1 MLENES
7 SGRSEAGDSANG
19 SVLEDADA
27 LYIVAK
33 VSASPGQ
40 QFQIPLLHTTSMQF
54 SVFQQTS
61 SSRSHGYASADYK
74 RYAIH
79 CAASIARLRKNL
91 KLQQRSGSGK
101 KSVYERKEIKD
112 VKSLD
117 SRCAWT
123 RGSQNALG
131 LIISCDR
138 HLSLMLV
145 EAERCWS
152 AAQDAKS
159 AYSRHLANGEAAAHD
174 RRRIINKLN
183 RACRHSK
190 ALVEAVRKL
199 SLQPLQEAEA
209 VAYHLFLLSN
219 YYFEKSA
226 WHSAITSL
234 NAAQSVL
241 EPLAAK
247 TGVQTSEAIAYELLD
262 EIQPMIR
269 VATAKGESPQASTE
283 KSSTEAKATQDLVQ
297 PLLQNLQSTESQS
310 SKVKHL
316 TEVSWWNAETIP
328 LRNADLARAVSSA
341 LQTADKDIVPAT
353 DSLKRFDKSFNA
365 LSEAEDVARKI
376 VDENQVSDALN
387 STLVFR
393 MTFDLVSSDCS
404 AARSL
409 ITLRSCF

>member
-1 MLENES
+1 M
-7 SGRSEAGDSANG
+7 
-19 SVLEDADA
+19 
-27 LYIVAK
+27 
-33 VSASPGQ
+33 
-40 QFQIPLLHTTSMQF
+40 
-54 SVFQQTS
+54 
-61 SSRSHGYASADYK
+61 
-74 RYAIH
+74 
-79 CAASIARLRKNL
+79 
-91 KLQQRSGSGK
+91 
-101 KSVYERKEIKD
+101 
-112 VKSLD
+112 
-117 SRCAWT
+117 
-123 RGSQNALG
+123 
-131 LIISCDR
+131 
-138 HLSLMLV
+138 V

-183 RACRHSK
+183 RACLHSK

-209 VAYHLFLLSN
+209 VAYRLFLLSN
-219 YYFEKSA
+219 YYFEKGA

-269 VATAKGESPQASTE
+269 VATAKGESTQASTE
-283 KSSTEAKATQDLVQ
+283 KSSTESKATQDLVQ
-297 PLLQNLQSTESQS
+297 PLLQELKSTESQS

-316 TEVSWWNAETIP
+316 TEVTWWNAETIP

-341 LQTADKDIVPAT
+341 LQTADKDIVAAT

-376 VDENQVSDALN
+376 VDENQVRDALN
-387 STLVFR
+387 SSLVFR
-393 MTFDLVSSDCS
+393 LTCDLVSSDCS
-404 AARSL
+404 TARSL
-409 ITLRSCF
+409 VALRSCFQTFDTSSRIPSLPLAPHQDSARLAPRTKYQL